1 MTGNVIRSTML
12 YLAASPLIYLRLQSE
27 IDTAISSGR
36 ASTPIAYN
44 EAKALTYLQAVIYEG
59 IRIHP
64 PNFSLTSKRVPSEGD
79 TLHGQFV
86 PGGTE
91 IAQNS
96 WSLLRNEGIFGKDV
110 DVFRPERFLEVDK
123 EKRVEMERVTELLFG
138 YGRWMCPGKFIA
150 FLEISK
156 VVFEVSTT
164 KSLFVWAGCCCEIF
178 DEHVEMELTDVEF
191 DSCFA
196 SSTFRSLTQRLRG
209 RRGSTAC
216 F

>member
-1 MTGNVIRSTML
+1 MTANVIRSTML
-12 YLAASPLIYLRLQSE
+12 YVAASPLIYLRLQSE

-36 ASTPIAYN
+36 VSTPITYT
-44 EAKALTYLQAVIYEG
+44 EAKALPYLQAVVYEG

-64 PNFSLTSKRVPSEGD
+64 PNFSLASKRAPPEGD

-96 WSLLRNEGIFGKDV
+96 WSLLRNEEIFGEDV
-110 DVFRPERFLEVDK
+110 DVFRPERFLEADK
-123 EKRVEMERVTELLFG
+123 GKRVEMERVTELLFG
-138 YGRWMCPGKFIA
+138 YGRWMCAGKFIA

-164 KSLFVWAGCCCEIF
+164 KFLCMW
-178 DEHVEMELTDVEF
+178 
-191 DSCFA
+191 
-196 SSTFRSLTQRLRG
+196 
-209 RRGSTAC
+209 
-216 F
+216 